1 MKYVVFLILIIGL
14 ITTATNITNYRIN
27 IAFDNVILHRLNGVT
42 LTTLY
47 RLMKTS
53 DEQRRN

>member
-1 MKYVVFLILIIGL
+1 MKYVIFLILIIGL

-47 RLMKTS
+47 PSNENERRTTS
-53 DEQRRN
+53 